1 MERGCDFLPETSS
14 ASTENSPTVIDVS
27 GLVVG
32 RAASLI
38 AQRLLAGEHIVVI
51 RAEMA
56 VVTGSRASVIE
67 TYRANRARGSVRS
80 GPHFPRNPDRIF
92 RRAVRGMV
100 PHLKSRGKAAFD
112 RLTVYIG
119 CPEVYAKV
127 SASSLPDAQARP
139 TLRTPLTLQEVSRLL
154 GARV

>member
-1 MERGCDFLPETSS
+1 M
-14 ASTENSPTVIDVS
+14 S

-38 AQRLLAGEHIVVI
+38 AQRLLAGEDIVVI
-51 RAEMA
+51 RAEKA
-56 VVTGSRASVIE
+56 VVTGSRAAVLE

-119 CPEVYAKV
+119 CPEPYAKV

-139 TLRTPLTLQEVSRLL
+139 TLREPLTLEEISRLL

>member
-1 MERGCDFLPETSS
+1 MPEPSKPDSQS
-14 ASTENSPTVIDVS
+14 APTVIDAS
-27 GLVVG
+27 GLVMG

-38 AQRLLAGEHIVVI
+38 AQRLLAGENIVVI
-51 RAEMA
+51 RAEKA
-56 VVTGSRASVIE
+56 VVTGSRASVLE

-112 RLTVYIG
+112 RLAVYIG
-119 CPEVYAKV
+119 CPETYANV
-127 SASSLPDAQARP
+127 SASSLPDAQVRP
-139 TLRTPLTLQEVSRLL
+139 TLRSPLTLEEISRLL

>member
-1 MERGCDFLPETSS
+1 MPEGGGPSS
-14 ASTENSPTVIDVS
+14 DSTPAVIDVS

-38 AQRLLAGEHIVVI
+38 AQRLLAGENIVVI
-51 RAEMA
+51 RAEKA
-56 VVTGSRASVIE
+56 VVTGSRASVLEI
-67 TYRANRARGSVRS
+67 YRANRARGSVRS

-92 RRAVRGMV
+92 RRAVRGML

-112 RLTVYIG
+112 RLVVYIG
-119 CPEVYAKV
+119 CPEPYAKV
-127 SASSLPDAQARP
+127 SASSLPKAQAKP
-139 TLRTPLTLQEVSRLL
+139 TLRTPLTLEEVSRLL

>member
-1 MERGCDFLPETSS
+1 MERGFASLPDAPLAS
-14 ASTENSPTVIDVS
+14 ARAPTVVDVS
-27 GLVVG
+27 GLLVG

-38 AQRLLAGEHIVVI
+38 AQRLLAGEEIIVI
-51 RAEMA
+51 HAEKA
-56 VVTGSRASVIE
+56 VVTGSRASVLE

-80 GPHFPRNPDRIF
+80 GPHYPRNPDRIF

-100 PHLKSRGKAAFD
+100 PHLKSRGKTAFG

-119 CPEVYAKV
+119 CPAAYAQMA
-127 SASSLPDAQARP
+127 ASSLPDAQARP
-139 TLRTPLTLQEVSRLL
+139 TLRSPLTLEEISRLL

>member
-1 MERGCDFLPETSS
+1 MPEALPSS
-14 ASTENSPTVIDVS
+14 IEAPATVIDAT

-32 RAASLI
+32 RAAGLI
-38 AQRLLAGEHIVVI
+38 AQRLLAGEQIVVI
-51 RAEMA
+51 HAEKA
-56 VVTGSRASVIE
+56 VVNGSRASVLE

-100 PHLKSRGKAAFD
+100 PHLKTRGKAAFD

-127 SASSLPDAQARP
+127 SASSLPDAQAKP
-139 TLRTPLTLQEVSRLL
+139 SLRTPLTLQEISRLL

>member
-1 MERGCDFLPETSS
+1 MPKPAAPPAEP
-14 ASTENSPTVIDVS
+14 SPKVIDVS

-38 AQRLLAGEHIVVI
+38 AQRLLAGENIVVI
-51 RAEMA
+51 RAEKA

-119 CPEVYAKV
+119 CPEPYAKV

-139 TLRTPLTLQEVSRLL
+139 TLRAPLTLEEVSRLL

>member
-1 MERGCDFLPETSS
+1 LPDPSEPTRP
-14 ASTENSPTVIDVS
+14 ASPTVIDVS

-38 AQRLLAGEHIVVI
+38 AQRLIAGESIVVI
-51 RAEMA
+51 RAEKA
-56 VVTGSRASVIE
+56 VVTGSRASVLE
-67 TYRANRARGSVRS
+67 TYRASRARGSVRS
-80 GPHFPRNPDRIF
+80 GPHYPRNPDRIF

-119 CPEVYAKV
+119 CPEVYAKL

-139 TLRTPLTLQEVSRLL
+139 TLRAPLTLQEVSRLL

>member
-1 MERGCDFLPETSS
+1 MSEAPTP
-14 ASTENSPTVIDVS
+14 STPTSPTVIDAS

-51 RAEMA
+51 RAEKA
-56 VVTGSRASVIE
+56 VITGSRASVIE

-119 CPEVYAKV
+119 CPEPYAKV
-127 SASSLPDAQARP
+127 SASSLPDAQVKP
-139 TLRTPLTLQEVSRLL
+139 TLRSPLTLEEVSRLL
-154 GARV
+154 GARI

>member
-1 MERGCDFLPETSS
+1 MPETTPS
-14 ASTENSPTVIDVS
+14 ATESTPTVIDAS

-38 AQRLLAGEHIVVI
+38 AQRLLAGEYIIVI
-51 RAEMA
+51 NAEKA
-56 VVTGSRASVIE
+56 VVTGSRASVLE

-119 CPEVYAKV
+119 CPEVYAKL
-127 SASSLPDAQARP
+127 SASSLPDAQAKP
-139 TLRTPLTLQEVSRLL
+139 TLRTPLTLEEISRLL